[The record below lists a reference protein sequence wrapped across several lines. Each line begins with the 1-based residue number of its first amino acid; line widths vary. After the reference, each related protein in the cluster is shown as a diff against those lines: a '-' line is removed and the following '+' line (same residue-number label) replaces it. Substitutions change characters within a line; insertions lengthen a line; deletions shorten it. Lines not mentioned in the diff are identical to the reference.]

1 MGRLRR
7 SIPVIHSIRVTAIEH
22 NDGETARIL
31 QDGGCSIL
39 HIPVAGRE
47 VSARWFEPAW
57 WEAQGQLQPAPSGR
71 GAAWFIGA
79 PGKEWVLRHYRRGGA
94 VARWVEDRYL
104 WHGLERTRPFA
115 EFRLTYR
122 ARALGLP
129 VPRPVAARVLRAG
142 LTYSGDLITERLP
155 GRPYSSLLSKRAL
168 DGAAWRAAG
177 ACVARCHG
185 AGLDHADLNL
195 HNLLL
200 DRDGTAH
207 VVDLDRAALRAP
219 GRWANGNLARL
230 RRSLD
235 KLTPEWTVADR
246 DAAWREL
253 MAGYSARSA

>member
-1 MGRLRR
+1 MDK
-7 SIPVIHSIRVTAIEH
+7 T
-22 NDGETARIL
+22 RIL
-31 QDGGCSIL
+31 RDGRCVI
-39 HIPVAGRE
+39 IYCAAGNRE
-47 VSARWFEPAW
+47 AFSNWFEPAW
-57 WEAQGQLQPAPSGR
+57 WETQGRLQPAASGR

-94 VARWVEDRYL
+94 IARWVEDRYL

-115 EFRLTYR
+115 EFRLTHR

-155 GRPYSSLLSKRAL
+155 GRPYSSLLSESAL

-200 DRDGTAH
+200 DRDGAAH

-253 MAGYSARSA
+253 MAGYSARAD